1 MGLIL
6 TWFGGDLAKTLF
18 FIVKA
23 QPIQFI
29 MCGLTQ
35 LLIDIWILGQIRAYR
50 GNSYD
55 EVKSE

>member
-1 MGLIL
+1 M

-18 FIVKA
+18 FIAKA
-23 QPIQFI
+23 QPMQFI
-29 MCGLTQ
+29 LCGLTQ
-35 LLIDIWILGQIRAYR
+35 LMIDIWILGQIRAYR